1 MFESFI
7 ETFMRLR
14 VFLLKIQ
21 LKIPSELVFL
31 PGLYM
36 LVLQQKLKERAP
48 VFLFLVV
55 LTFTIIF
62 EMETPSVKL
71 FLVVTQALFFHFE
84 LRFSYAFFSN

>member
-21 LKIPSELVFL
+21 LKIPPELVFL

-36 LVLQQKLKERAP
+36 LVLQQKERAP

-71 FLVVTQALFFHFE
+71 FLLVTQALFFHFE

>member
-21 LKIPSELVFL
+21 LKIPPELVFL

-36 LVLQQKLKERAP
+36 LVLQQKERAT

-71 FLVVTQALFFHFE
+71 FRLVTQALFFHFE

>member
-7 ETFMRLR
+7 EKFMRLR

-21 LKIPSELVFL
+21 LKIPPELVFL

-36 LVLQQKLKERAP
+36 LVLQQKERAT

>member
-21 LKIPSELVFL
+21 LKIPPELVFL

-36 LVLQQKLKERAP
+36 LVLQQKERAP

-62 EMETPSVKL
+62 EMETPSVKH
-71 FLVVTQALFFHFE
+71 FLGVTQALFFYF
-84 LRFSYAFFSN
+84 